1 MQELSHPHKR
11 QRNMETKKIWKL
23 MLVLT
28 PLVGLAACSSDSAT
42 TDTVVATTVVDSTE
56 SMSGD
61 PTTTVNEGRVTV
73 DVIVGENS
81 SPDRVEEIG
90 LGSEVTLNFTN
101 PQADDEYH
109 LHGYDLGEGITKK
122 GETKTF
128 SLTADK
134 AGDYE
139 VESHVSETVLVILR
153 VS

>member
-1 MQELSHPHKR
+1 MQH
-11 QRNMETKKIWKL
+11 RNMETKKIWKL
-23 MLVLT
+23 MLVLA

-42 TDTVVATTVVDSTE
+42 TDTVVATVAVDSTA

-61 PTTTVNEGRVTV
+61 PSTTVNEGRVTV
-73 DVIVGENS
+73 DVTVGENS
-81 SPDRVEEIG
+81 SPDRVEEIP

-109 LHGYDLGEGITKK
+109 VHGYDLGEGITKK

-139 VESHVSETVLVILR
+139 VESHVSEAVLVVLR

>member
-1 MQELSHPHKR
+1 
-11 QRNMETKKIWKL
+11 METKKIWQL

-28 PLVGLAACSSDSAT
+28 SLVGLAACSSDSAS
-42 TDTVVATTVVDSTE
+42 TDTVTID
-56 SMSGD
+56 
-61 PTTTVNEGRVTV
+61 VT
-73 DVIVGENS
+73 VGENS
-81 SPDRVEEIG
+81 AADRVEEIP
-90 LGSEVTLNFTN
+90 LGSVVILNFTN

-139 VESHVSETVLVILR
+139 VESHISETVLVILR

>member
-1 MQELSHPHKR
+1 
-11 QRNMETKKIWKL
+11 METKKIWQL

-28 PLVGLAACSSDSAT
+28 PLVGLAACSSDSGSTDSAVT
-42 TDTVVATTVVDSTE
+42 TIAVDSTE
-56 SMSGD
+56 TTSGD
-61 PTTTVNEGRVTV
+61 PTTTVSDGRITV

-81 SPDRVEEIG
+81 SPDRVEEIP

-109 LHGYDLGEGITKK
+109 VHGYDLGGEVTKK
-122 GETKTF
+122 GDTKTF
-128 SLTADK
+128 TFTADK

-139 VESHVSETVLVILR
+139 VESHISETVLVILR

>member
-1 MQELSHPHKR
+1 
-11 QRNMETKKIWKL
+11 METKKIWQL

-28 PLVGLAACSSDSAT
+28 PLVGLAACSNDSGSTDSAVT
-42 TDTVVATTVVDSTE
+42 TIAVDSTE
-56 SMSGD
+56 TTSGD
-61 PTTTVNEGRVTV
+61 PTTTVSDGRITV

-81 SPDRVEEIG
+81 SPDRVEEIP

-109 LHGYDLGEGITKK
+109 VHGYDLGEGITKK

-134 AGDYE
+134 AGEYE
-139 VESHVSETVLVILR
+139 VESHISETVLVILR

>member
-1 MQELSHPHKR
+1 
-11 QRNMETKKIWKL
+11 METKKIWQL

-28 PLVGLAACSSDSAT
+28 PLVGLAACSNDSGSTDSAVT
-42 TDTVVATTVVDSTE
+42 TIAVDSTE

-61 PTTTVNEGRVTV
+61 PTTTVSDGRITV

-81 SPDRVEEIG
+81 SPDRVEEIP

-109 LHGYDLGEGITKK
+109 VHGYDLGGGVTKK
-122 GETKTF
+122 GEMKTF
-128 SLTADK
+128 TFTADK

-139 VESHVSETVLVILR
+139 IESHISEKVLAVIR
-153 VS
+153 VQ

>member
-1 MQELSHPHKR
+1 
-11 QRNMETKKIWKL
+11 METKKIWQ
-23 MLVLT
+23 VLLAIT
-28 PLVGLAACSSDSAT
+28 PLVGLASCSSDSAS
-42 TDTVVATTVVDSTE
+42 TDTVAVVVTEATNS
-56 SMSGD
+56 D
-61 PTTTVNEGRVTV
+61 PTTTVDDGRIAI

-81 SPDRVEEIG
+81 GEDRVEEIP

-109 LHGYDLGEGITKK
+109 VHGYDLGGGVTKK

-128 SLTADK
+128 TFTADK

-139 VESHVSETVLVILR
+139 VESHISETVLVILR

>member
-1 MQELSHPHKR
+1 MQH
-11 QRNMETKKIWKL
+11 RNMETKKIWKL
-23 MLVLT
+23 MLVLA

-42 TDTVVATTVVDSTE
+42 TDTVVATVAVDSTE

-61 PTTTVNEGRVTV
+61 PSTTVSNGRITI
-73 DVIVGENS
+73 DITVGENS
-81 SPDRVEEIG
+81 SPDRVEEIP

-109 LHGYDLGEGITKK
+109 VHGYDLGEGITKK

-139 VESHVSETVLVILR
+139 VESHVSEAVLVILR